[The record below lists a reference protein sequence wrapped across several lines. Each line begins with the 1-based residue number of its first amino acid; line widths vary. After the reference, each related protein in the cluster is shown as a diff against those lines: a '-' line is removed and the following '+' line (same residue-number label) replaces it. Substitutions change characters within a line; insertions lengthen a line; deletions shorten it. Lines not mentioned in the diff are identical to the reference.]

1 MAKSTVFSTTTA
13 GTSIRSNNGYLQI
26 VNITGAG
33 DAAAV
38 VSIYDNPTAAAGP
51 LLFQAKGTVTGAF
64 VQTAGVSAPGVAASA
79 GLFIVIT
86 ATTSPVVQ
94 VIWE

>member
-1 MAKSTVFSTTTA
+1 MAKSTVLSATTA
-13 GTSIRSNNGYLQI
+13 ATSIRSNAGYLQI

-33 DAAAV
+33 DATAV
-38 VSIYDNPTAAAGP
+38 VSIYDNPSAATGV
-51 LLFQAKGTVTGAF
+51 LLFQAKGTVTGNF
-64 VQTAGVSAPGVAASA
+64 IQTAGVSAPGVAAST
-79 GLFIVIT
+79 GMTISIV

>member
-1 MAKSTVFSTTTA
+1 MAKSTVFSATTA
-13 GTSIRSNNGYLQI
+13 GTVIRPNNGFLQI

-33 DAAAV
+33 DGTAV
-38 VSIYDNPTAAAGP
+38 VTIYDNPAAATGP
-51 LLFQAKGTVTGAF
+51 VLFQAKGTVTGAF
-64 VQTAGVSAPGVAASA
+64 VQTAGVSAPGVAAST
-79 GLFIVIT
+79 GLFIVIS